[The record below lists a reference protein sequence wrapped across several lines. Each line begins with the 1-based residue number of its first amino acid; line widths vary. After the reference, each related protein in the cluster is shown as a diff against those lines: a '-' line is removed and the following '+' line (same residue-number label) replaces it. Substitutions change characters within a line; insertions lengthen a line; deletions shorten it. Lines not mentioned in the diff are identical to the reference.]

1 MTLEREREGN
11 RLPPRVPDFLRSTIF
26 ALSLCAISSLFLS
39 LALSPFRR
47 CHSEQ
52 ALFRLLYTFKLLL
65 LLRPSLQYL
74 SPPFD
79 VLQVSS
85 SLPFLVP
92 LPISIPFLPIYLCPP
107 RSSLIDGE
115 AHSELSIETRIF
127 FAAPSSFVPTAVTP
141 STARPPHPQSVRR
154 RRSQLSLDE
163 VRGR

>member
-1 MTLEREREGN
+1 MCN
-11 RLPPRVPDFLRSTIF
+11 FFL
-26 ALSLCAISSLFLS
+26 LSLSPF
-39 LALSPFRR
+39 PFRR

-52 ALFRLLYTFKLLL
+52 TLFRLLYTFKLLLLLLL

-92 LPISIPFLPIYLCPP
+92 SPISIPFLPIYLCPP

-115 AHSELSIETRIF
+115 ARSELSIELRIF
-127 FAAPSSFVPTAVTP
+127 LQPRPSLSRPRSLLPPLDRRIP
-141 STARPPHPQSVRR
+141 SQFDGGCGANSR
-154 RRSQLSLDE
+154 
-163 VRGR
+163 

>member
-115 AHSELSIETRIF
+115 AHSELSLERAYFLQPRPSCPDRGHSFRRAT
-127 FAAPSSFVPTAVTP
+127 AASPVG
-141 STARPPHPQSVRR
+141 STAAEPTLAR
-154 RRSQLSLDE
+154 
-163 VRGR
+163 